1 MATFKC
7 ETCGAELNFDEGQK
21 IITCE
26 FCGTK
31 QTLPSEYKLVDDEN
45 SETEKLVKRGFMLL
59 EDGKSEKAD
68 KYFDKALDAEP
79 ENGRAYFGKLLVSM
93 NDTSIYGLALAMES
107 CGGNPS
113 KWRPKGDAGIY
124 FRRVMELAPEEIDA
138 AFDWQYQDGLF
149 AMKEGRCQTAIRIF
163 EKIYHYKD
171 AKEKIEECKSL
182 LKQQRSEVPE
192 KDVKDY
198 DRAVEIFKEAESKG
212 KSLFSGLHLRF
223 CNTPEEADKLFA
235 EISEVI
241 KLYRDSY
248 DIFVRLQNF
257 KDGEIYIF
265 NIFSGLVFCCRD
277 YANLL
282 ERRVLNVDYWTK
294 QKFLSS
300 LYSILDETCSFLE
313 DNDKGEL
320 PGGNFIEDLRDK
332 LNNYKNS
339 PKDPPPPEP
348 EKVKQEKNEN
358 SGCFARILKVIF
370 ILIVIYLVIRLLA

>member
-45 SETEKLVKRGFMLL
+45 SEAEKLVKRGFMLL

-68 KYFDKALDAEP
+68 KYFDKALDADP

-93 NDTSIYGLALAMES
+93 DETSIYGLALAMES
-107 CGGNPS
+107 CGGKPS

-124 FRRVMELAPEEIDA
+124 FRRVMELAPDEIDA
-138 AFDWQYQDGLF
+138 VFDWQYRSGVFL
-149 AMKEGRCQTAIRIF
+149 MKERRYQSAIRTF
-163 EKIYHYKD
+163 EKIYHFRD
-171 AKEKIEECKSL
+171 TKEKIEECKRL
-182 LKQQRSEVPE
+182 LKQQRAKAPE
-192 KDVKDY
+192 REVKDY
-198 DRAVEIFKEAESKG
+198 DRAVEIFNEAESKG
-212 KSLFSGLHLRF
+212 KILFNGLHLRS
-223 CNTPEEADKLFA
+223 CDTPEEADKLFA
-235 EISEVI
+235 EISDVI
-241 KLYRDSY
+241 KLYRESY

-257 KDGEIYIF
+257 KDGEIYIS

-282 ERRVLNVDYWTK
+282 ERRFLNVDYWTK

-300 LYSILDETCSFLE
+300 LYSILDETCTFLE
-313 DNDKGEL
+313 DNDKREL

-348 EKVKQEKNEN
+348 EKAKKGK
-358 SGCFARILKVIF
+358 SGCLAIILKVIF
-370 ILIVIYLVIRLLA
+370 ILIVIYLVIRLLS